1 MAPLWRPGEFNL
13 AGAVQADRGI
23 IYIASGAA
31 YVRDAERSARSA
43 KAQHPDLPIALFSDV
58 PTREPAI
65 DMWFEVKDP
74 HRRSKLD
81 YLAKSPFRD
90 TLFLDADTRLV
101 GSMTEPFGLLGRYDL
116 AACHVENRHP
126 VSSATARLT
135 DKSVDPG
142 FTGFNSG
149 VIYYRMSERMEA
161 FFARW
166 SAVFKAENPRFDQP
180 VMRRVLWEM
189 PEIRVASLPPEYNV
203 RTLRG
208 VLFRSANESQARLLH
223 LPWYKSSD
231 SAPYRFWRT
240 LRTLRVYPGNAVLM
254 VRAFFK

>member
-1 MAPLWRPGEFNL
+1 MVAASKAE
-13 AGAVQADRGI
+13 RGI
-23 IYIASGAA
+23 IYIASGAS

-43 KAQHPDLPIALFSDV
+43 KKQHPDLPIALFSDI

-81 YLAKSPFRD
+81 YMAKSPFAK
-90 TLFLDADTRLV
+90 TLFLDADTRV
-101 GSMTEPFGLLGRYDL
+101 IASMTEPFGLLDRYDL
-116 AACHVENRHP
+116 AGCHVENRHP

-135 DKSVDPG
+135 DPSVDPG

-149 VIYYRMSERMEA
+149 VLYYRMNDRTQA

-166 SAVFKAENPRFDQP
+166 SALFKAENPRFDQS
-180 VMRRVLWEM
+180 VMRRLMWEM
-189 PEIRVASLPPEYNV
+189 PEVSVVAIPPEYNV

-208 VLFRSANESQARLLH
+208 LLFRSANESQARLLH
-223 LPWYKSSD
+223 LPWYKSSG

-240 LRTLRVYPGNAVLM
+240 LRTLRVYPGNAALL

>member
-1 MAPLWRPGEFNL
+1 MVAAP
-13 AGAVQADRGI
+13 QAERGI
-23 IYIASGAA
+23 VYIASGAA

-43 KAQHPDLPIALFSDV
+43 KKQHPDLPIALFSDV

-65 DMWFEVKDP
+65 DMWFEIKDP

-81 YLAKSPFRD
+81 YMAKTPFAK
-90 TLFLDADTRLV
+90 TLFLDADTRV
-101 GSMTEPFGLLGRYDL
+101 VASMTEPFGLLERYDI
-116 AACHVENRHP
+116 AGCHVENRHP

-135 DKSVDPG
+135 DRSVDPG

-149 VIYYRMSERMEA
+149 VLYYRMNDRMRA
-161 FFARW
+161 FLLRW
-166 SAVFKAENPRFDQP
+166 AEIFKAENPRFDQP

-189 PEIRVASLPPEYNV
+189 PEIALFVLPPEYNV

-223 LPWYKSSD
+223 LPWYKSAD

>member
-1 MAPLWRPGEFNL
+1 MVAAP
-13 AGAVQADRGI
+13 QAERGI

-43 KAQHPDLPIALFSDV
+43 KQQHPDLPIALFSDI

-65 DMWFEVKDP
+65 DMWFEIKDP

-81 YLAKSPFRD
+81 YMAKSPFRK
-90 TLFLDADTRLV
+90 TLFLDADTRV
-101 GSMTEPFGLLGRYDL
+101 VASMTEPFGLLDRFDIAG
-116 AACHVENRHP
+116 CHVENRHP

-135 DKSVDPG
+135 DPSVDPG

-149 VIYYRMSERMEA
+149 VLYYRMNDRMKA
-161 FFARW
+161 FLARW
-166 SAVFKAENPRFDQP
+166 AEVFKAENPRFDQP

-189 PEIRVASLPPEYNV
+189 PEIALVALPPEYNV

-223 LPWYKSSD
+223 LPWYKSAD

-240 LRTLRVYPGNAVLM
+240 LRTLRVNPCNAVLM